1 MGSVMASSK
10 MRIAAYLILASNFVM
25 IGVATSGEQTV
36 LATNY
41 SLDLTAG
48 DQFYTV
54 QSRAQVR
61 SGNEIPIELQ
71 NFKVGLRVSDSTGD
85 EFLLRLN
92 VYEQT
97 DTGWYQINVP
107 APEFRGTFAAPA
119 EINWRSE
126 EIEVNLVIAISVLS
140 RF

>member
-1 MGSVMASSK
+1 MPSSK
-10 MRIAAYLILASNFVM
+10 IRIAAYLILSSVFLT
-25 IGVATSGEQTV
+25 IGTATAEEQIV
-36 LATNY
+36 LAANY

-54 QSRAQVR
+54 QSRDQVR

-71 NFKVGLRVSDSTGD
+71 NFKIGLRISESKGE
-85 EFLLRLN
+85 EFLLRLH
-92 VYEQT
+92 VYEKT

-119 EINWRSE
+119 EINWRSDD
-126 EIEVNLVIAISVLS
+126 IEVNLAIVVSILS
-140 RF
+140 QF